1 LHRGCTGSSSSSY
14 IRQLSCFMVL
24 LPEEKRLW
32 HGRSE
37 GDKRAKSAEVAISM
51 GLPKEQELFP
61 IGQVGG

>member
-1 LHRGCTGSSSSSY
+1 
-14 IRQLSCFMVL
+14 MVL